1 MQSKKKNDLISN
13 IIQKVILIIVGILV
27 FMPIYIAVINTFKDS
42 DLILSEPLSI
52 PTPFILDNIKAV
64 LSNPNTDIMQLYINS
79 LILVIAGTA
88 ITILVSSMASYYL
101 ARVSSKFSGALR
113 IYFLVGLM
121 VPYVIVYLPLCIL
134 MRNTGIPFNV
144 TSLIFIFVSGNIAFS
159 TFMYTNFIKA
169 LPIDLEESASLDG
182 ATPFQRFRLVIFPL
196 LKPVTATVMIFVGL
210 GIWNDFQTPLLMGNV
225 QTITVGIYTAIGP
238 YSANWGV
245 VFAYVLFAALPVVI
259 LYLLAQ
265 KSFVAGLTSGALK
278 G

>member
-1 MQSKKKNDLISN
+1 MHSKKKNELISN

-42 DLILSEPLSI
+42 DIILSEPLSI
-52 PTPFILDNIKAV
+52 PVPFILDNIKAV
-64 LSNPNTDIMQLYINS
+64 LNNPNTDILQLYINS
-79 LILVIAGTA
+79 LELVVAGTA

-101 ARVSSKFSGALR
+101 ARVNSKFSGALR
-113 IYFLVGLM
+113 IYFLIGLM

-134 MRNTGIPFNV
+134 MRKIGIPFNV
-144 TSLIFIFVSGNIAFS
+144 ASLIFIFVSGNIAFS
-159 TFMYTNFIKA
+159 TFMYTNFIRA

>member
-1 MQSKKKNDLISN
+1 MHSKKKNELISN

-42 DLILSEPLSI
+42 DIILSEPLSI
-52 PTPFILDNIKAV
+52 PAPFILENIKAV
-64 LSNPNTDIMQLYINS
+64 LNNPNTDILQLYINS
-79 LILVIAGTA
+79 LELVIAGTA

-101 ARVSSKFSGALR
+101 ARVSSKFSSALR
-113 IYFLVGLM
+113 IYFLIGLM

-134 MRNTGIPFNV
+134 MRKIGIPFNV
-144 TSLIFIFVSGNIAFS
+144 ASLIFIFVSGNIAFS
-159 TFMYTNFIKA
+159 TFMYTNFIRA

-238 YSANWGV
+238 YSANWGI

>member
-1 MQSKKKNDLISN
+1 MHSKKKNELTAN
-13 IIQKVILIIVGILV
+13 VIQKIILVIVGIFVLI
-27 FMPIYIAVINTFKDS
+27 PIYIAVVNTFKDS
-42 DLILSEPLSI
+42 DIILSEPLTI
-52 PTPFILDNIKAV
+52 PIPPIIENIVSV
-64 LSNPNTDIMQLYINS
+64 LENPNTDMLQLYLNS
-79 LILVIAGTA
+79 IILVVAGTL
-88 ITILVSSMASYYL
+88 ITIVVSSMASYYL
-101 ARVSSKFSGALR
+101 ARVASRLSGILR
-113 IYFLVGLM
+113 IYFLIGLM

-134 MRNTGIPFNV
+134 MRNTGIPFNIA
-144 TSLIFIFVSGNIAFS
+144 SLIFIFVSGNIAFS
-159 TFMYTNFIKA
+159 TFMYTNFIRA

-182 ATPFQRFRLVIFPL
+182 ATTFQRFRMVIFPL

-238 YSANWGV
+238 YSADWGI

>member
-1 MQSKKKNDLISN
+1 MRSKKKNELTAN
-13 IIQKVILIIVGILV
+13 IIQKIILIIVGIFV
-27 FMPIYIAVINTFKDS
+27 FVPIYIAVVNAFKDS
-42 DLILSEPLSI
+42 DIILGEPLTI
-52 PTPFILDNIKAV
+52 PIPPIIDNIVAV
-64 LSNPNTDIMQLYINS
+64 LNNPNTDMLQLYLNS
-79 LILVIAGTA
+79 IILVVAGTV

-101 ARVSSKFSGALR
+101 ARVTSRLSGALR

-134 MRNTGIPFNV
+134 MRNLGIPFNV
-144 TSLIFIFVSGNIAFS
+144 GSLVFIFVSGNIAFS
-159 TFMYTNFIKA
+159 TFMYTNFIRA

-182 ATPFQRFRLVIFPL
+182 ATPFQRFRMVIFPL

-238 YSANWGV
+238 YSADWGI

>member
-64 LSNPNTDIMQLYINS
+64 LNNPNTDIMQLYINS

>member
-1 MQSKKKNDLISN
+1 MHSKKKNELTVN
-13 IIQKVILIIVGILV
+13 IIQKIILVIVGIFVLV
-27 FMPIYIAVINTFKDS
+27 PIYIAVVNAFKAS
-42 DLILSEPLSI
+42 DLILGKPLSI
-52 PTPFILDNIKAV
+52 PIPPVIDNVIAV
-64 LSNPNTDIMQLYINS
+64 LQNPNTDMVQLYANS
-79 LILVIAGTA
+79 VILVVAGTA

-134 MRNTGIPFNV
+134 MRNLGIPFNV
-144 TSLIFIFVSGNIAFS
+144 GSLIFIFVSGNIAFS
-159 TFMYTNFIKA
+159 TFMYTNFIRA
-169 LPIDLEESASLDG
+169 LPVDLEESASLDG
-182 ATPFQRFRLVIFPL
+182 ATPFQRFRMVIFPL

-225 QTITVGIYTAIGP
+225 KTITVGIYTAIGP
-238 YSANWGV
+238 YSANWGI